1 MKRCK
6 ECGSEVY
13 GSDPICTGCRT
24 SEWLDMHNPKRMQEK
39 RIEIHQKRIDK
50 NIRTMSIIRDVIV
63 TLILVSI
70 GVMIIAN
77 LPEALR
83 YEDKKMEILRAN
95 GVQ

>member
-6 ECGSEVY
+6 DCGSEVY
-13 GSDPICTGCRT
+13 GSDPVCTGCRT
-24 SEWLDMHNPKRMQEK
+24 SEWLDMHNPKRTQG
-39 RIEIHQKRIDK
+39 KRIDK

>member
-6 ECGSEVY
+6 DCGSEVY
-13 GSDPICTGCRT
+13 GSDPVCTGCRT
-24 SEWLDMHNPKRMQEK
+24 SEWLDMHNPKRTQRE
-39 RIEIHQKRIDK
+39 RIDK
-50 NIRTMSIIRDVIV
+50 KIRTMSIIRDVIV

>member
-6 ECGSEVY
+6 DCGSEVY
-13 GSDPICTGCRT
+13 GSDPVCTGCRT
-24 SEWLDMHNPKRMQEK
+24 SEWLDMHNPKRTQE
-39 RIEIHQKRIDK
+39 KRIDK

-70 GVMIIAN
+70 GVMIIVN

-83 YEDKKMEILRAN
+83 YEDKKMEILHSN